1 MPQHVLDY
9 LRAHRV
15 MTVATI
21 GPEGPAAAA
30 VFYASEGLDFCFLS
44 APDAR
49 HSRNLRAEPRVA
61 VTIQEDYADWRG
73 IRGVQLIADAREL
86 AGEEESA
93 ARALYAAKFPG
104 ILDGQPEGSGIP
116 RALAKIRWY
125 GLRATWVRF
134 IDNSRGF
141 GHREEWSRAEFLT
154 SR

>member
-9 LRAHRV
+9 LRAHHV
-15 MTVATI
+15 MTVATT

-44 APDAR
+44 APDTR
-49 HSRNLRAEPRVA
+49 HSRNLRADPRVA
-61 VTIQEDYADWRG
+61 ITIQEDYADWRE
-73 IRGVQLIADAREL
+73 IRGVQLVAEGREL
-86 AGEEESA
+86 DGAEEAA

-104 ILDGQPEGSGIP
+104 IITGQPEDSGIA

-125 GLRATWVRF
+125 GLRATWLRF

-141 GHREEWSRAEFLT
+141 GHREEWSRAEFLA

>member
-1 MPQHVLDY
+1 MPEHVLDY

-15 MTVATI
+15 MTVATT

-30 VFYASEGLDFCFLS
+30 VFYASDGLDFCFLS

-49 HSRNLRAEPRVA
+49 HSRNLRADPRVA
-61 VTIQEDYADWRG
+61 VTIQEDYAGWQT
-73 IRGVQLIADAREL
+73 IRGVQLIAEGRVLE
-86 AGEEESA
+86 GEEEGA
-93 ARALYAAKFPG
+93 ARVLYAAKFPG
-104 ILDGQPEGSGIP
+104 ILDGQPEESGLA

-125 GLRATWVRF
+125 RLRATWVRF

-141 GHREEWSRAEFLT
+141 AHREEWSRAEFLA